1 MLLKRFVVSGVDWA
15 EGRDDPFKHLAGVMT
30 NATRLPQGRKLLLQP
45 GRGLLQALV
54 SQLQSPCEMR
64 RRGCA
69 GALKNCI
76 MTAEVRRCRARSR
89 GERREGRGVLLSP
102 HLFMPMMCPKSTLTL
117 SLHSF
122 TPPPHAMLAGG
133 WEPGGPS
140 RRQLCPAE
148 DAQAD

>member
-76 MTAEVRRCRARSR
+76 MTAEVRRYRGRGGGEGRRAGS
-89 GERREGRGVLLSP
+89 GERCCEKLP
-102 HLFMPMMCPKSTLTL
+102 HCVP
-117 SLHSF
+117 SL
-122 TPPPHAMLAGG
+122 PPSPHAMLAGG

-140 RRQLCPAE
+140 CRQLCPAE